1 MKLTEEFLRQLPKT
15 DLHCHLDGSLR
26 ISTILELAEQHKIK
40 LPAEDPDKLK
50 QLVLMGDH
58 CKSLD
63 DYLKAFE
70 VTLSV
75 MQDTE
80 SLRRVAYELVEDVSK
95 ENVWY
100 IEVRYSPILHVR
112 KGSKLTHVVEA
123 VLEGLKQGEK
133 DFGVKTGVILCGM
146 RDISPDVSIELAEL
160 CLAYKFRGVVA
171 FDLAGI
177 EENYPAK
184 KHREAFYLILN
195 NNINCTAHAGES
207 YGPESISQALHY
219 CGAHR
224 IGHGTHLKE
233 DGDLLNYINDHRV
246 PLEICLSSNVHTK
259 VVSDYK
265 HHPLR
270 FYYDYGL
277 RVTLNTDNRLMS
289 DTTVTK
295 ELYLAAKH
303 LGFSLDEI
311 KDIIIFG
318 FKSTFLGYRDKVKQ
332 LNAALKCLHKI
343 QAPITEE
350 KL

>member
-50 QLVLMGDH
+50 QLLLMGDR
-58 CKSLD
+58 CKSLE
-63 DYLKAFE
+63 DYLEAFK

-160 CLAYKFRGVVA
+160 CLAYKFRGVVG

-207 YGPESISQALHY
+207 YGPESIGQALHY

-259 VVSDYK
+259 VVPDYE

-303 LGFSLDEI
+303 LDFTLDEL

-332 LNAALKCLHKI
+332 LNAALKRLHEI
-343 QAPITEE
+343 QSPITEE